1 MFKISKMMTRL
12 RRLRF
17 KKVSVGSEVGG
28 GSYELVNE
36 KELPSRQ

>member
-1 MFKISKMMTRL
+1 MFKIFKMMARL
-12 RRLRF
+12 RQLRF

-36 KELPSRQ
+36 RE